1 MINQSM
7 EENYIEEE
15 SLIMWRNLGQN
26 RNCIFIFFFG
36 PHKRLVVFQFPDHLN
51 PGHGSENT
59 EFQPLD
65 HEGTPSNCNSN
76 KKNIHRDKK
85 IKA

>member
-7 EENYIEEE
+7 EENYVEEE

-26 RNCIFIFFFG
+26 RNCIFFG
-36 PHKRLVVFQFPDHLN
+36 HTRRLVGFQFPDHLN
-51 PGHGSENT
+51 PGHGSEST

-65 HEGTPSNCNSN
+65 HEGTPRNCNFN
-76 KKNIHRDKK
+76 KRNIHRDKK
-85 IKA
+85 